1 LYSVLGGEH
10 TGRVDGGNSLRT
22 VLTEGLQGGASLE
35 KKSQVVEQK
44 RIPFATV
51 VASDFSRI
59 LKLSVWLS
67 SVSREGQANEARRS
81 SPRKVHMSKIQVYRS
96 LIVAAVIGAVWYLAV
111 LSQAAELRPMVV
123 VGIPANSM
131 P

>member
-1 LYSVLGGEH
+1 
-10 TGRVDGGNSLRT
+10 
-22 VLTEGLQGGASLE
+22 
-35 KKSQVVEQK
+35 
-44 RIPFATV
+44 
-51 VASDFSRI
+51 
-59 LKLSVWLS
+59 
-67 SVSREGQANEARRS
+67 
-81 SPRKVHMSKIQVYRS
+81 MSKIQIYRS